1 MTYLQ
6 ATLDQGEAVLRFPY
20 DDGLRKLLRAIPG
33 RRWDPGERAWIVP
46 LDPERAQAV
55 SLLLE
60 SLPRQAAVSE
70 PLARA
75 LERQRGRRG
84 HDECVLDVARPNES
98 WWLTFAT
105 DRAPE
110 VVAALLEHPDAHEL
124 PTIGRALIPLD
135 PQAAQLVDT
144 LPAGAGRVRLSED
157 AAHALTEVSQ
167 RPANRS
173 GAMSY
178 DVEVRRDRRKQD
190 WVLIAAEHAPLARV
204 LGARAGLRTA
214 EGPEGSFALAAV
226 EHDAHLIAELLEQ
239 LDTAGIDPRAQSW
252 LARAT
257 TWSGTIDVASEPEE
271 PVFLLLGDPA
281 RLPPDLRERAVG
293 AQGGVMVPLTL
304 DSWRAIEERVDGFT
318 TPATRRCVAALKEG
332 RPAPPAVLEIS
343 VVHEDPTFVLAPGH
357 DHAQLEAFG
366 KLAGASPYRPAKSA
380 GRAPFVAP
388 HRARAGGSLRDKPEG
403 QEGAGQASK
412 RPYSNNRDHRRLPA
426 IRADPFCVE
435 ELDAFLAERDIW
447 IEPDAL
453 VVLQEIRERHAQAA
467 GLVALSAATDAT
479 LEVTGLGGKLKPFQR
494 AGVAY
499 LLEQRRA
506 FLADEQ
512 GLGKTIEA
520 LATLEADGAYP
531 AIVVCPAS
539 LKLNWMREIERW
551 LPGRTAQALTGT
563 GSKRPR
569 RDDASTSTAGPDD
582 ANTSTAGPDDANTST
597 AGPKG
602 AGADAVGPGDASTN
616 DVNATPDPRPSSGEP
631 IDPADITV
639 VNYDILAARGP
650 ALAALKPKALVLDES
665 HYCKNAAAKRTQ
677 AVARLA
683 ASAPNDGL
691 VLALTGTPV
700 MNRPPELISQLR
712 IIGRLGDFGSGAQF
726 GRRFKGADAHV
737 RLHWHL
743 RSRCFVR
750 RLKADVLP
758 QLPAKTR
765 TIVPVELDNEA
776 EYRLAETDVIA
787 WLRSRP
793 LDLGELDAKIAAAL
807 RAERLVRLNAL
818 KMLAARGKL
827 HAALAWIHDFCS
839 SGERL
844 VVFARH
850 REVQRAVIERF
861 PHALH
866 ILGEDTHAARDAS
879 LSAFQAATNSENQ
892 LIVCSIE
899 VAGQG
904 LTLTQASNVA
914 FLELDWTPAKH
925 DQAEDRCHRIGQ
937 QDAVNAWY
945 LLAAGTI
952 DETMATL
959 LERKRAI
966 IGAVTDGRE
975 EDDEGIVD
983 ALARELTGE
992 PYRHLRAVA

>member
-1 MTYLQ
+1 MTFLQ
-6 ATLDQGEAVLRFPY
+6 ATLEQGEAVLRFPY
-20 DDGLRKLLRAIPG
+20 DDVLRKLLRAIPG
-33 RRWDPGERAWIVP
+33 RRWDPAERAWIVP

-55 SLLLE
+55 GLLLE
-60 SLPRQAAVSE
+60 SLPRPPLVSE

-75 LERQRGRRG
+75 LARQRVRRG
-84 HDECVLDVARPNES
+84 QDECVLDVARPNES

-105 DRAPE
+105 DRAPAIVE
-110 VVAALLEHPDAHEL
+110 ALLEHDEAHEL
-124 PTIGRALIPLD
+124 PSIGRALIPLD
-135 PQAAQLVDT
+135 EQAARLVDT
-144 LPAGAGRVRLSED
+144 LPAEAGRLRLSED
-157 AAHALTEVSQ
+157 AAHALTEVSE
-167 RPANRS
+167 RPAARP
-173 GAMSY
+173 GAMRY
-178 DVEVRRDRRKQD
+178 DVELKRDRRKQH
-190 WVLIAAEHAPLARV
+190 WVLIAADHAPLARS
-204 LGARAGLRTA
+204 LAARSGLRSL
-214 EGPEGSFALAAV
+214 EGPEGTFALAAV
-226 EHDAHLIAELLEQ
+226 EHDAHLIVELLEQ
-239 LDTAGIDPRAQSW
+239 LALAGIDPRVQGW

-257 TWSGTIDVASEPEE
+257 TWRGTIDVAGEPDE
-271 PVFLLLGDPA
+271 PVFLLLGDPVG
-281 RLPPDLRERAVG
+281 LPPELRERALS
-293 AQGGVMVPLTL
+293 APGGVTIPLTL
-304 DSWRAIEERVDGFT
+304 ESWQAIEQSMRGFT
-318 TPATRRCVAALKEG
+318 SAAARRCVAALKEG
-332 RPAPPAVLEIS
+332 RPAPPAVLELS
-343 VVHEDPTFVLAPGH
+343 SVHEDPTFVLAPGH
-357 DHAQLEAFG
+357 DSSQLDAFG
-366 KLAGASPYRPAKSA
+366 ALIGASPHRPPAA
-380 GRAPFVAP
+380 TRAPLS
-388 HRARAGGSLRDKPEG
+388 RR
-403 QEGAGQASK
+403 
-412 RPYSNNRDHRRLPA
+412 RDHGQLPS

-435 ELDAFLAERDIW
+435 ELDRFLAERDIW
-447 IEPDAL
+447 IEPEAL
-453 VVLQEIRERHAQAA
+453 VVLQEIREQAARAA
-467 GLVALSAATDAT
+467 GLVALSSATDAA
-479 LEVTGLGGKLKPFQR
+479 LGPVASAALANLGGELKPFQR

-520 LATLEADGAYP
+520 LATLEADDAYP

-551 LPGRTAQALTGT
+551 LPERSAQALAGM
-563 GSKRPR
+563 GGHN
-569 RDDASTSTAGPDD
+569 STIPT
-582 ANTSTAGPDDANTST
+582 
-597 AGPKG
+597 
-602 AGADAVGPGDASTN
+602 
-616 DVNATPDPRPSSGEP
+616 
-631 IDPADITV
+631 ADITV
-639 VNYDILAARGP
+639 VNYDILAAR
-650 ALAALKPKALVLDES
+650 AQTLAAMAPCALVLDES

-683 ASAPNDGL
+683 SSVPSDGL

-700 MNRPPELISQLR
+700 MNRPPELIAQLR
-712 IIGRLGDFGSGAQF
+712 ILGRLADFGSGAQF
-726 GRRFKGADAHV
+726 GRRFKGGDAHV

-750 RLKADVLP
+750 RLKLDVLP

-765 TIVPVELDNEA
+765 TVVPVELDNES

-793 LDLGELDAKIAAAL
+793 LDLSELDAKVAAAL

-827 HAALAWIHDFCS
+827 HAALTWIHDFCS

-850 REVQRAVIERF
+850 REIQRAVVERF

-879 LSAFQAATNSENQ
+879 LEAFQAADSSENQ

-904 LTLTQASNVA
+904 LTLTQSSNVA

-975 EDDEGIVD
+975 ESDEGIVD
-983 ALARELTGE
+983 ALARELAGE

>member
-1 MTYLQ
+1 MPERSAVTDLHAPSPPAAIPVAAYRAEVMDASLQ
-6 ATLDQGEAVLRFPY
+6 ASLEQGEAMLRFPY
-20 DDGLRKLLRAIPG
+20 DDRLRRLLRSLPG
-33 RRWDPGERAWIVP
+33 RRWDPAERAWVVP
-46 LDPERAQAV
+46 LDPERAEALAQ
-55 SLLLE
+55 LFE
-60 SLPRQAAVSE
+60 HLPSTPVLSE

-75 LERQRGRRG
+75 LTRQRARRA
-84 HDECVLDVARPNES
+84 HDECVLDVARPDES

-105 DRAPE
+105 DHAPE
-110 VVAALLEHPDAHEL
+110 IVAALLEHPDAQQL
-124 PTIGRALIPLD
+124 PVLGRAVIPLD
-135 PQAAQLVDT
+135 ANAARLVDT
-144 LPAGAGRVRLSED
+144 LPTGTGRLRLTED
-157 AAHALTEVSQ
+157 AAHALTEISQ
-167 RPANRS
+167 RPAARA
-173 GAMSY
+173 GAMRH
-178 DVEVRRDRRKQD
+178 DVELRRDRRKEH
-190 WVLIAAEHAPLARV
+190 WLLIAAGHAPLARV
-204 LGARAGLRTA
+204 LAGRADLRA
-214 EGPEGSFALAAV
+214 LEGPEGTFALAAV
-226 EHDAHLIAELLEQ
+226 ERDAHLIAELLGE
-239 LDTAGIDPRAQSW
+239 LELAAIDPRAQSW

-257 TWSGTIDVASEPEE
+257 TWRGTVDVAGSPED
-271 PVFLLLGDPA
+271 PVFLLLGDPN
-281 RLPPDLRERAVG
+281 RLPPDLRDRAVSAPGG
-293 AQGGVMVPLTL
+293 ATVALTL
-304 DSWRAIEERVDGFT
+304 DSWRSIEPLRSFT
-318 TPATRRCVAALKEG
+318 SPATRRCVAALKEG
-332 RPAPPAVLEIS
+332 RPAPPAVLELSAI
-343 VVHEDPTFVLAPGH
+343 HDDPTFVLAPGH
-357 DHAQLEAFG
+357 DEEQLEAFG
-366 KLAGASPYRPAKSA
+366 TLAGATPHQPRSSTRSA
-380 GRAPFVAP
+380 PTRRGD
-388 HRARAGGSLRDKPEG
+388 HG
-403 QEGAGQASK
+403 Q
-412 RPYSNNRDHRRLPA
+412 LPS

-435 ELDAFLAERDIW
+435 ELDSFLAARHIW
-447 IEPDAL
+447 IDPDAL
-453 VVLQEIRERHAQAA
+453 VVLQQIREQHAHAA
-467 GLVALSAATDAT
+467 GLVALSSATDAQ
-479 LEVTGLGGKLKPFQR
+479 LEVAGLGGELKPFQR
-494 AGVAY
+494 AGVSY
-499 LLEQRRA
+499 LLDQRRA

-520 LATLEADGAYP
+520 LAALQADNAYP

-551 LPGRTAQALTGT
+551 LPGRTAQALSGM
-563 GSKRPR
+563 GGRSPSRGNC
-569 RDDASTSTAGPDD
+569 DA
-582 ANTSTAGPDDANTST
+582 
-597 AGPKG
+597 
-602 AGADAVGPGDASTN
+602 ADAQSSNGHGASESIAGQDITGEGIMGESVVGAQAAS
-616 DVNATPDPRPSSGEP
+616 ASIP
-631 IDPADITV
+631 PADITV
-639 VNYDILAARGP
+639 VNYDILAARAP
-650 ALAALKPKALVLDES
+650 ALAAIAPRALVLDES

-677 AVARLA
+677 AVGRLA
-683 ASAPNDGL
+683 ASLPKEAL

-712 IIGRLGDFGSGAQF
+712 IIGRLADFGSGAQF

-765 TIVPVELDNEA
+765 TVVPIELDNEP
-776 EYRLAETDVIA
+776 EYRLAEQDVIA

-818 KMLAARGKL
+818 KLLAARGKL

-850 REVQRAVIERF
+850 REIQRAVLERF
-861 PHALH
+861 PSALH
-866 ILGEDTHAARDAS
+866 ILGADSHAARDAS
-879 LSAFQAATNSENQ
+879 LHAFQAADDSSNQ
-892 LIVCSIE
+892 LIVCSLE

-952 DETMATL
+952 DETIATL
-959 LERKRAI
+959 LERKRAV
-966 IGAVTDGRE
+966 IGAVTDGLE
-975 EDDEGIVD
+975 ESEEGIVD

>member
-1 MTYLQ
+1 MTFLQ
-6 ATLDQGEAVLRFPY
+6 ATLEQGEAVLKFPY
-20 DDGLRKLLRAIPG
+20 DDGLRRLLRTIPG

-55 SLLLE
+55 AMLLE
-60 SLPRQAAVSE
+60 NLQRRATVSE
-70 PLARA
+70 QLART
-75 LERQRGRRG
+75 LERQRGRRA

-105 DRAPE
+105 DRAPAL
-110 VVAALLEHPDAHEL
+110 VAALLEHPDSHEL
-124 PTIGRALIPLD
+124 PAIGRALIPLD
-135 PQAAQLVDT
+135 EQASRLVDA
-144 LPAGAGRVRLSED
+144 LPADAGRLRLSED
-157 AAHALTEVSQ
+157 AAHALTEVAQGPSSHPGGNG
-167 RPANRS
+167 RLGSDARTGAGL
-173 GAMSY
+173 GAMAY
-178 DVEVRRDRRKQD
+178 DVELRQDRRKQQ
-190 WVLIAAEHAPLARV
+190 WVLIAAEHAPLARA
-204 LGARAGLRTA
+204 LAARSDLHTSESPNG
-214 EGPEGSFALAAV
+214 GFAIAAV
-226 EHDAHLIAELLEQ
+226 EHDAHLIAELLEH
-239 LDTAGIDPRAQSW
+239 LEMASVDPRAQSW

-257 TWSGTIDVASEPEE
+257 TWSGTIDVGGEPTE
-271 PVFLLLGDPA
+271 PLFLLLGDPA
-281 RLPPDLRERAVG
+281 KLPPELRDRAVSVP
-293 AQGGVMVPLTL
+293 GGVSLPLTL
-304 DSWRAIEERVDGFT
+304 DSWRAIEESTQGFT

-332 RPAPPAVLEIS
+332 RPAPGAVLELS
-343 VVHEDPTFVLAPGH
+343 TVHEDPTFVLAPGH
-357 DHAQLEAFG
+357 DTTQLEAFG
-366 KLAGASPYRPAKSA
+366 ALAGASPVPVQKPPRPGGRRRGTNRRANLAPLVA
-380 GRAPFVAP
+380 GA
-388 HRARAGGSLRDKPEG
+388 D
-403 QEGAGQASK
+403 SK
-412 RPYSNNRDHRRLPA
+412 GRRDHGQLPA
-426 IRADPFCVE
+426 IRADPFCVQA
-435 ELDAFLAERDIW
+435 LDAFLAEQDVW
-447 IEPDAL
+447 IAPDAL
-453 VVLQEIRERHAQAA
+453 VALQEIREQHAHAA
-467 GLVALSAATDAT
+467 GLVALSAATDAQ
-479 LEVTGLGGKLKPFQR
+479 LDASSHQALARLGGELKPFQR

-499 LLEQRRA
+499 LLAQRRA

-520 LATLEADGAYP
+520 LATLEADDAYP

-539 LKLNWMREIERW
+539 LKLNWIREIERW
-551 LPGRTAQALTGT
+551 LPGRSTQTLTGM
-563 GSKRPR
+563 GSG
-569 RDDASTSTAGPDD
+569 GPIP
-582 ANTSTAGPDDANTST
+582 A
-597 AGPKG
+597 
-602 AGADAVGPGDASTN
+602 
-616 DVNATPDPRPSSGEP
+616 
-631 IDPADITV
+631 ADITV
-639 VNYDILAARGP
+639 VNYDILAARGE
-650 ALAALKPKALVLDES
+650 ALARMEPKAVVLDES

-683 ASAPNDGL
+683 ASVPNEGL

-712 IIGRLGDFGSGAQF
+712 IIGRLPDFGSGAQF
-726 GRRFKGADAHV
+726 GRRFKGIDAHM

-765 TIVPVELDNEA
+765 TVVPVELDNEA

-793 LDLGELDAKIAAAL
+793 LDLKELDAKIAAAL

-818 KMLAARGKL
+818 KLLAARGKL

-866 ILGEDTHAARDAS
+866 ILGEDSHAARDAS
-879 LSAFQAATNSENQ
+879 VSAFQAADDSGNQ
-892 LIVCSIE
+892 LIVCSLE

-952 DETMATL
+952 DETMANL

-975 EDDEGIVD
+975 EDDEAIVD

-992 PYRHLRAVA
+992 PYRRLRAVA

>member
-1 MTYLQ
+1 M
-6 ATLDQGEAVLRFPY
+6 
-20 DDGLRKLLRAIPG
+20 
-33 RRWDPGERAWIVP
+33 
-46 LDPERAQAV
+46 
-55 SLLLE
+55 
-60 SLPRQAAVSE
+60 
-70 PLARA
+70 
-75 LERQRGRRG
+75 
-84 HDECVLDVARPNES
+84 
-98 WWLTFAT
+98 
-105 DRAPE
+105 
-110 VVAALLEHPDAHEL
+110 
-124 PTIGRALIPLD
+124 
-135 PQAAQLVDT
+135 
-144 LPAGAGRVRLSED
+144 AGV
-157 AAHALTEVSQ
+157 
-167 RPANRS
+167 
-173 GAMSY
+173 
-178 DVEVRRDRRKQD
+178 
-190 WVLIAAEHAPLARV
+190 
-204 LGARAGLRTA
+204 
-214 EGPEGSFALAAV
+214 
-226 EHDAHLIAELLEQ
+226 
-239 LDTAGIDPRAQSW
+239 DPRAQSW

-257 TWSGTIDVASEPEE
+257 TWSGTIDVGGEPTE
-271 PVFLLLGDPA
+271 PLFLLLGDPA
-281 RLPPDLRERAVG
+281 KLPPELRDRAVG
-293 AQGGVMVPLTL
+293 VPGGVSLPLTL
-304 DSWRAIEERVDGFT
+304 DSWRAIEESTQGFT

-332 RPAPPAVLEIS
+332 RPAPGAVLELS
-343 VVHEDPTFVLAPGH
+343 AVHEDPTFVLAPGH
-357 DHAQLEAFG
+357 DAAQLEAFG
-366 KLAGASPYRPAKSA
+366 ALAGASPVPAQKPRRPGGRRRGANRRANLAPLAA
-380 GRAPFVAP
+380 GA
-388 HRARAGGSLRDKPEG
+388 D
-403 QEGAGQASK
+403 SK
-412 RPYSNNRDHRRLPA
+412 GRRDHGQLPA

-435 ELDAFLAERDIW
+435 ALDAFLAERDVW

-453 VVLQEIRERHAQAA
+453 VALQEIREQHAHAA
-467 GLVALSAATDAT
+467 GLVALSSATDAQ
-479 LEVTGLGGKLKPFQR
+479 LDASSQQVLAGLGGELKPFQR

-499 LLEQRRA
+499 LLAQRRA

-520 LATLEADGAYP
+520 LATLEADDAYP

-539 LKLNWMREIERW
+539 LKLNWIREIERW
-551 LPGRTAQALTGT
+551 LPGRTAQALAGT
-563 GSKRPR
+563 GIKRCAHGDTTDVPPV
-569 RDDASTSTAGPDD
+569 DASPAHIP
-582 ANTSTAGPDDANTST
+582 
-597 AGPKG
+597 
-602 AGADAVGPGDASTN
+602 
-616 DVNATPDPRPSSGEP
+616 
-631 IDPADITV
+631 PADITV
-639 VNYDILAARGP
+639 VNYDILAARGE
-650 ALAALKPKALVLDES
+650 ALAAMGPKAVVLDES

-683 ASAPNDGL
+683 ASVPNDGL

-712 IIGRLGDFGSGAQF
+712 IIGRLPDFGSGAQF
-726 GRRFKGADAHV
+726 GRRFKGADAHM

-765 TIVPVELDNEA
+765 TVVPVELDNEA

-793 LDLGELDAKIAAAL
+793 LDLKELDAKIAAAL

-818 KMLAARGKL
+818 KLLAARGKL

-866 ILGEDTHAARDAS
+866 ILGEDSHAARDAS
-879 LSAFQAATNSENQ
+879 VSAFQAANDSANQ
-892 LIVCSIE
+892 LIVCSLE

-937 QDAVNAWY
+937 KDAVNAWY

-952 DETMATL
+952 DETMANL
-959 LERKRAI
+959 LERKRAV

-975 EDDEGIVD
+975 EDDEAIVD
-983 ALARELTGE
+983 ALARELAGAE

>member
-1 MTYLQ
+1 MDGFLH
-6 ATLDQGEAVLRFPY
+6 ASLDNGEAVLSFPY
-20 DDGLRKLLRAIPG
+20 DDRLRKILRAIPG
-33 RRWDPGERAWIVP
+33 RRWDPARRAWVLP
-46 LDPERAQAV
+46 LDPDRAEA
-55 SLLLE
+55 LARLFEGL
-60 SLPRQAAVSE
+60 SLPPVVSE

-75 LERQRGRRG
+75 LARHRARRSR
-84 HDECVLDVARPNES
+84 DECVLDVARPDES

-105 DRAPE
+105 DRSPE
-110 VVAALLEHPDAHEL
+110 IVEALLEHPDAITL

-135 PQAAQLVDT
+135 SRASLLVNYLPPTAARQL
-144 LPAGAGRVRLSED
+144 RLSED

-167 RPANRS
+167 GRAAQARPGARS
-173 GAMSY
+173 AAGAMTY
-178 DVEVRRDRRKQD
+178 DVELRRDRRKEH
-190 WVLIAAEHAPLARV
+190 WLLIASHHAPLARV
-204 LGARAGLRTA
+204 LAGQSDLRALD
-214 EGPEGSFALAAV
+214 GPGDTFALAAV
-226 EHDAHLIAELLEQ
+226 ERDAHLIADLLDQIEP
-239 LDTAGIDPRAQSW
+239 TSIEPRAQSW
-252 LARAT
+252 IARAT
-257 TWSGTIDVASEPEE
+257 TWHGAIEVAGPPEE
-271 PVFLLLGDPA
+271 PVFLLLGDHT
-281 RLPPDLRERAVG
+281 RLPPTLRERAVT
-293 AQGGVMVPLTL
+293 APGGVTVPLTL
-304 DSWRAIEERVDGFT
+304 DSWHAIETSLRGSQ

-332 RPAPPAVLEIS
+332 RPAPPAVLELSEI
-343 VVHEDPTFVLAPGH
+343 HEDPTFVLAPGH
-357 DHAQLEAFG
+357 DPSRLDAFAALPGATHAQARLPR
-366 KLAGASPYRPAKSA
+366 SPRLS
-380 GRAPFVAP
+380 
-388 HRARAGGSLRDKPEG
+388 ARAHSTE
-403 QEGAGQASK
+403 
-412 RPYSNNRDHRRLPA
+412 HRHLPA

-435 ELDAFLAERDIW
+435 ELDRFLTDGEVW
-447 IEPDAL
+447 VEPEAL
-453 VVLQEIRERHAQAA
+453 VELQRIREEHAHAA
-467 GLVALSAATDAT
+467 GLVALSSATDAHIDIPN
-479 LEVTGLGGKLKPFQR
+479 LQGELKPFQR
-494 AGVAY
+494 AGVSY
-499 LLEQRRA
+499 LLAQRRA

-520 LATLEADGAYP
+520 LATLEADNAYP

-539 LKLNWMREIERW
+539 LKLNWMREISRW
-551 LPGRTAQALTGT
+551 LPHRSSLALSGLGPTGT
-563 GSKRPR
+563 RQ
-569 RDDASTSTAGPDD
+569 STREA
-582 ANTSTAGPDDANTST
+582 
-597 AGPKG
+597 
-602 AGADAVGPGDASTN
+602 
-616 DVNATPDPRPSSGEP
+616 P
-631 IDPADITV
+631 IDGDTPPARVAGEDVAGSTMPVSDITV
-639 VNYDILAARGP
+639 LNYDILAARAP
-650 ALAALKPKALVLDES
+650 QLAAMHPRALVLDES

-677 AVARLA
+677 AVAGLA
-683 ASAPNDGL
+683 TAIPSDGL

-712 IIGRLGDFGSGAQF
+712 IIGRLADFGSGAQF
-726 GRRFKGADAHV
+726 GRRFKGPDAHV

-765 TIVPVELDNEA
+765 AVVPVELDNEA
-776 EYRLAETDVIA
+776 EYRLAEHDVIA

-793 LDLGELDAKIAAAL
+793 LDLSELDAKVAAAL

-818 KMLAARGKL
+818 KQLAARGKL

-850 REVQRAVIERF
+850 REIQRAVIDRF

-866 ILGEDTHAARDAS
+866 ILGEDSHTARDAS
-879 LSAFQAATNSENQ
+879 LHAFQAATNSDNQ

-937 QDAVNAWY
+937 VDAVNAWY

-952 DETMATL
+952 DETIATL
-959 LERKRAI
+959 LERKRAV
-966 IGAVTDGRE
+966 IGAVTDGRPEDE
-975 EDDEGIVD
+975 ENVID

>member
-1 MTYLQ
+1 MTFLQ
-6 ATLDQGEAVLRFPY
+6 ATLEQGEAVLKFPY
-20 DDGLRKLLRAIPG
+20 DDGLRRLLRTIPG

-55 SLLLE
+55 ALLLE
-60 SLPRQAAVSE
+60 N
-70 PLARA
+70 LARRASVSDQLTRA
-75 LERQRGRRG
+75 LARQRGRRA

-105 DRAPE
+105 DRAPAL
-110 VVAALLEHPDAHEL
+110 VAALLEHPDSHEL

-135 PQAAQLVDT
+135 DQAVRLVDA
-144 LPAGAGRVRLSED
+144 LPADAGRLRLSED
-157 AAHALTEVSQ
+157 AAHALTEVAQGPSSDLIGDGQ
-167 RPANRS
+167 PGS
-173 GAMSY
+173 GARTGAGLGGMTY
-178 DVEVRRDRRKQD
+178 DVELRQDRRKQQ
-190 WVLIAAEHAPLARV
+190 WVLIAAEHAPLARA
-204 LGARAGLRTA
+204 LAARSDLHTA
-214 EGPEGSFALAAV
+214 ESPNGGFAIAAV
-226 EHDAHLIAELLEQ
+226 EHDAHLIAELLEH
-239 LDTAGIDPRAQSW
+239 LETASVDPRAQSW

-257 TWSGTIDVASEPEE
+257 TWSGTIDVGGEPTE
-271 PVFLLLGDPA
+271 PLFLLLGDPA
-281 RLPPDLRERAVG
+281 KLPPELRDRAVSVP
-293 AQGGVMVPLTL
+293 GGVSLPLTL
-304 DSWRAIEERVDGFT
+304 DSWRAIEESTQGFT

-332 RPAPPAVLEIS
+332 RPAPGAVLELS
-343 VVHEDPTFVLAPGH
+343 AVHEDPTFVLAPGH
-357 DHAQLEAFG
+357 DTTQLEAFG
-366 KLAGASPYRPAKSA
+366 ALAGASPVPVQKPPRPG
-380 GRAPFVAP
+380 GRRRGANRRANLAP
-388 HRARAGGSLRDKPEG
+388 L
-403 QEGAGQASK
+403 GAGADSK
-412 RPYSNNRDHRRLPA
+412 GRRDHGQLPA

-435 ELDAFLAERDIW
+435 ALDAFLAEQDVW
-447 IEPDAL
+447 IAPDAL
-453 VVLQEIRERHAQAA
+453 VALQEIREQHAHAA
-467 GLVALSAATDAT
+467 GLVALSAATDAQLDASSQRALT
-479 LEVTGLGGKLKPFQR
+479 RLGGELKPFQR

-499 LLEQRRA
+499 LLAQRRA

-520 LATLEADGAYP
+520 LATLEADDAYP

-539 LKLNWMREIERW
+539 LKLNWIREIERW
-551 LPGRTAQALTGT
+551 LPGRSTQTLTGM
-563 GSKRPR
+563 GSG
-569 RDDASTSTAGPDD
+569 GPIP
-582 ANTSTAGPDDANTST
+582 A
-597 AGPKG
+597 
-602 AGADAVGPGDASTN
+602 
-616 DVNATPDPRPSSGEP
+616 
-631 IDPADITV
+631 ADITV
-639 VNYDILAARGP
+639 VNYDILAARGE
-650 ALAALKPKALVLDES
+650 ALARMEPKAVVLDES

-683 ASAPNDGL
+683 ASVPNEGL

-712 IIGRLGDFGSGAQF
+712 IIGRLPDFGSGAQF
-726 GRRFKGADAHV
+726 GRRFKGIDAHM

-765 TIVPVELDNEA
+765 TVVPVELDNEA

-793 LDLGELDAKIAAAL
+793 LDLKELDAKIAAAL

-818 KMLAARGKL
+818 KLLAARGKL

-866 ILGEDTHAARDAS
+866 ILGEDSHAARDAS
-879 LSAFQAATNSENQ
+879 VSAFQAADDSGNQ
-892 LIVCSIE
+892 LIVCSLE

-945 LLAAGTI
+945 LLAANTI
-952 DETMATL
+952 DETMANL

-975 EDDEGIVD
+975 EDDEAIID

-992 PYRHLRAVA
+992 PYRRLRAVA

>member
-1 MTYLQ
+1 MTTFLQ
-6 ATLDQGEAVLRFPY
+6 ATIDQGEAVLRFPY

-33 RRWDPGERAWIVP
+33 RRWDPAGRAWIVP

-55 SLLLE
+55 TLLLA

-75 LERQRGRRG
+75 LERQCGRRS

-105 DRAPE
+105 DRAPD

-135 PQAAQLVDT
+135 ERAARLVDT
-144 LPAGAGRVRLSED
+144 LPASAGRLRLSED

-167 RPANRS
+167 RPPTRP
-173 GAMSY
+173 GAMTY
-178 DVEVRRDRRKQD
+178 DVELRRDRRKEQ

-204 LGARAGLRTA
+204 LAGRAGLRTA
-214 EGPEGSFALAAV
+214 EGPDGTFALAAV

-239 LDTAGIDPRAQSW
+239 LEMAGIDPRAQSW

-257 TWSGTIDVASEPEE
+257 TWSGTIDVEGPPEQ
-271 PVFLLLGDPA
+271 PVFLLLGDPT
-281 RLPPDLRERAVG
+281 RLPPDLRERAVSG
-293 AQGGVMVPLTL
+293 SGGVTVPLTL
-304 DSWRAIEERVDGFT
+304 DSWRAIEERMHSFT

-332 RPAPPAVLEIS
+332 RPAPPAVLELSSI
-343 VVHEDPTFVLAPGH
+343 HDDPTFVLAPGH
-357 DHAQLEAFG
+357 DESQLEAFG
-366 KLAGASPYRPAKSA
+366 ALTGASPA
-380 GRAPFVAP
+380 RAPEGVPVRVPHRPTGAP
-388 HRARAGGSLRDKPEG
+388 HRA
-403 QEGAGQASK
+403 QAS
-412 RPYSNNRDHRRLPA
+412 RSPYSRSRDHGRLPA

-435 ELDAFLAERDIW
+435 ELDRFLAERDIW
-447 IEPDAL
+447 IEPEAL
-453 VVLQEIRERHAQAA
+453 LVLQQIREQHAHAA
-467 GLVALSAATDAT
+467 GLVALSSATDAT
-479 LEVTGLGGKLKPFQR
+479 LDVEGLGGELKPFQR
-494 AGVAY
+494 AGVGY
-499 LLEQRRA
+499 LLAQRRA

-531 AIVVCPAS
+531 AVVVCPAS
-539 LKLNWMREIERW
+539 LKLNWMRELERW
-551 LPGRTAQALTGT
+551 LPGRTAQALTGM
-563 GSKRPR
+563 G
-569 RDDASTSTAGPDD
+569 G
-582 ANTSTAGPDDANTST
+582 G
-597 AGPKG
+597 G
-602 AGADAVGPGDASTN
+602 AI
-616 DVNATPDPRPSSGEP
+616 R
-631 IDPADITV
+631 PADITI
-639 VNYDILAARGP
+639 VNYDILAARGE
-650 ALAALKPKALVLDES
+650 ALAAIRPKALVLDES

-677 AVARLA
+677 AAQRLA
-683 ASAPNDGL
+683 ASMPSDGL

-712 IIGRLGDFGSGAQF
+712 ILGRLADFGSGAQF
-726 GRRFKGADAHV
+726 GRRFRGADAHV

-758 QLPAKTR
+758 QLPPKTR
-765 TIVPVELDNEA
+765 TVVPVELDNEP
-776 EYRLAETDVIA
+776 EYRLAEHDVIA

-793 LDLGELDAKIAAAL
+793 LDLSELDSKIAAAL

-818 KMLAARGKL
+818 KLLAARGKL
-827 HAALAWIHDFCS
+827 HAALTWIHDFCS

-844 VVFARH
+844 VVFATH
-850 REVQRAVIERF
+850 REVQRAVCERF
-861 PHALH
+861 PTALH
-866 ILGEDTHAARDAS
+866 ILGEDSHTARDAS
-879 LSAFQAATNSENQ
+879 VHAFQAADASDNQ
-892 LIVCSIE
+892 LIVCSLA

-904 LTLTQASNVA
+904 LTLTRSSNVA

-925 DQAEDRCHRIGQ
+925 DQGEDRCHRIGQ

-966 IGAVTDGRE
+966 IGAVTDGRP
-975 EDDEGIVD
+975 EDDEAIVD
-983 ALARELTGE
+983 ALARELAGQ